1 MIPVT
6 KNVSQWMGGM
16 QKVLM
21 KAKDKRTELNGE
33 VLSSMKIVKFQ
44 AWEEPFQ
51 QRILALRD
59 AELRQLFRYY
69 VGSSFSKT
77 LWVFT
82 PLAVAVSSFSCYVWL
97 GNKLNVEI
105 ALTSLA
111 LFEILR
117 FPLFMLPQSKCPGC
131 YALSRLRINL

>member
-1 MIPVT
+1 LGGVAVIMVMVPVT
-6 KNVSQWMGGM
+6 KNVSQWMGAK

-33 VLSSMKIVKFQ
+33 VLSSMKIIKFQ

-51 QRILALRD
+51 KRILALRD
-59 AELRQLFRYY
+59 IELRQLFRYY
-69 VGSSFSKT
+69 VGTSFSRS

-97 GNKLNVEI
+97 GNQLNVEI

-111 LFEILR
+111 LFDILR
-117 FPLFMLPQSKCPGC
+117 FPLFMLPQSKFLG
-131 YALSRLRINL
+131 